1 MKKILVL
8 GGSGFVGHHLCEAL
22 NRLQYRVTVPT
33 RRLPARS
40 IQTLP
45 FVDVIEAHVHDEAVL
60 EQLVQGQDV
69 VINLVAILHGSEEE
83 FQRNHVKLGSQIAKA
98 CAKVNSAHLEN
109 NSQNSPNTN
118 IPHSSS
124 NRPNQP
130 IRSIR
135 PVHFIQMSALG
146 ADPQAFK
153 SSPSL
158 YLQSK
163 GEAEKKIIDLCQA
176 SNTPLSILRP
186 SVIFGADDQ
195 FINLFASLQKI
206 FPVVPLGCADAQFQP
221 VWVQDVVSA
230 IVACIQGK
238 HSSRAMETGA
248 HVGAHAGVKAVFQT
262 NVDIYELGG
271 PEVLSLKE
279 LVHVAGRFIGHERAV
294 LPLPLPFA
302 KLQAFVMQHLP
313 GKTLMSL
320 DNVASMQV
328 PNTLSGKYPGLK
340 ELGLKHPKSIA
351 AAFIPHP

>member
-22 NRLQYRVTVPT
+22 NRLHYRVTVPT

-45 FVDVIEAHVHDEAVL
+45 FVDVVEANVHDEAAL
-60 EQLVQGQDV
+60 DQLVQGQDV

-83 FQRNHVKLGSQIAKA
+83 FQSTHVKLGSQIAKT

-109 NSQNSPNTN
+109 KSKNSPNTN
-118 IPHSSS
+118 IPHASTI
-124 NRPNQP
+124 QT
-130 IRSIR
+130 IR
-135 PVHFIQMSALG
+135 PIHFIQMSALG

-153 SSPSL
+153 SAPSL

-206 FPVVPLGCADAQFQP
+206 FPVVPLGCAEAQFQP

-230 IVACIQGK
+230 MVACIQGNP
-238 HSSRAMETGA
+238 SSRTIEIG
-248 HVGAHAGVKAVFQT
+248 VEAGVKSG
-262 NVDIYELGG
+262 VDIYELGG

-279 LVHVAGRFIGHERAV
+279 LVHIAGRFIGHERLV

-340 ELGLKHPKSIA
+340 ELGLKQPKSIS